1 MAKTAKKD
9 ALQRRL
15 ILSAICAGTALSFG
29 VLGLLQFKP
38 LLEAENYTRDLRIRF
53 GQPAPIA
60 PEVIFLSIDKQS
72 YNDVLMEEEIAA
84 HPALAEMSTGSWP
97 WRRSVWG
104 QVIRRVSEAGAKVVA
119 LDLMFPTPKDG
130 DEELLQALDEFG
142 NRAVIGGTFEEVSNL
157 GRTSVQLAL
166 PAMLAANGVG
176 EISSD
181 NPNGRVGYVNLW
193 PDQDGIIRQAH
204 YRRVFQDTSAI
215 SLTGRMLEKAGLA
228 DRIPPNAGGLIR
240 FAGPPNFNYKAIPIY
255 QLFVPATWEK
265 VFQNGELLRDKL
277 VLVGPYGNWSKDV
290 LKTPY
295 PNPMP
300 GPEVHLAA
308 LGAALTGSFL
318 ALAPPWSSPALLA
331 GGALLAL
338 LLILVT
344 SQPVLRLTLL
354 LLAAIGYAVL
364 SFFVQ
369 DHLSFVLPV
378 VNPAL
383 TLLLGGIGCLSYEFV
398 LEQRAKRRVS
408 GMFSTM
414 VSPEVLAYM
423 QEDPDRFRLTGE
435 KKMATIFFSDLA
447 GFTTISESVSAE
459 DLAKIL
465 NRYLTP
471 MSDLVTKF
479 GGYIDKYAGDAIM
492 ADFGVP
498 VWVDPD
504 PDSHAW
510 KACWSALEQQERLQS
525 LKQELKA
532 EYGCDIDARM
542 GINTGE
548 VAAGNMGSDKKFQYT
563 VMGDAV
569 NQAARFEPANKPF
582 DTHIMIGGKTFE
594 MAKDKIEARFLA
606 NMIVKGKTEPVP
618 CYELLAK
625 KGELPETKQRVV
637 HIFEEAWKLHAE
649 RRFTEAITHLDQA
662 LALDPEDGPS
672 KAYRKI
678 CEGFIKSPPP
688 EGWAGEYIQTSK

>member
-15 ILSAICAGTALSFG
+15 ILAGICLGAALFFG
-29 VLGLLQFKP
+29 LLGLIQFKP
-38 LLEAENYTRDLRIRF
+38 LLEAELYTRDLRIRF
-53 GQPAPIA
+53 GQPAPIS
-60 PEVIFLSIDKQS
+60 PEIVFISIDKATYKDILS
-72 YNDVLMEEEIAA
+72 EEEIASS
-84 HPALAEMSTGSWP
+84 PALAEMSTGSWP
-97 WRRSVWG
+97 WRRSVWA
-104 QVIRRVSEAGAKVVA
+104 QVIQRITDAGAKVVA
-119 LDLMFPTPKDG
+119 LDLMFPTSKEG
-130 DEELLQALDEFG
+130 DEELAQVMNERGD
-142 NRAVIGGTFEEVSNL
+142 RAVLGGTFEEVSNA
-157 GRTSVQLAL
+157 GRTSVQLTL
-166 PAMLAANGVG
+166 PAALAPLGAS
-176 EISSD
+176 EISKD
-181 NPNGRVGYVNLW
+181 NAQGRVGYVNLW
-193 PDQDGIIRQAH
+193 PDSDGIVRRAD
-204 YRRVFQDTSAI
+204 YRRQFQDTVAA
-215 SLTGRMLEKAGLA
+215 SLACRMLEKAGYG
-228 DRIPPNAGGLIR
+228 DRVPPGGSGLIR
-240 FAGPPNFNYKAIPIY
+240 FPGPPNFNYKSIPVY
-255 QLFVPATWEK
+255 QLFVPSTWEK
-265 VFQNGELLRDKL
+265 VFAQGENLKDKL

-290 LKTPY
+290 IRTPY
-295 PNPMP
+295 PHPMP
-300 GPEVHLAA
+300 GPEVHLSA
-308 LGAALTGSFL
+308 LGAALAGSFL
-318 ALAPPWSSPALLA
+318 QLPPPWTGPSLLLA
-331 GGALLAL
+331 GALLAW
-338 LLILVT
+338 LLILAT
-344 SQPVLRLTLL
+344 GQPVLRLVLL
-354 LLAAIGYAVL
+354 LLAGVGYATLTFFIQDRL
-364 SFFVQ
+364 S
-369 DHLSFVLPV
+369 LVLPAV
-378 VNPAL
+378 SPAL
-383 TLLLGGIGCLSYEFV
+383 TLLFGGIGCLGYEFV

-582 DTHIMIGGKTFE
+582 DTHIMIGGKTYE

-625 KGELPETKQRVV
+625 KGELPEIKQRVV
-637 HIFEEAWKLHAE
+637 RLFEEGWKLHAE
-649 RRFTEAITHLDQA
+649 RRFSEAITKLQEA
-662 LALDPEDGPS
+662 LALDPHDGPS
-672 KAYRKI
+672 LAYRKI
-678 CEGFIKSPPP
+678 CEGFLQTPPP

>member
-1 MAKTAKKD
+1 MARTAKKD
-9 ALQRRL
+9 AVIRRM
-15 ILSAICAGTALSFG
+15 ILAGICAGTALFF
-29 VLGLLQFKP
+29 GLLALIQFKP
-38 LLEAENYTRDLRIRF
+38 LLEAENYTRDLRVRF
-53 GQPAPIA
+53 GHTAPIA
-60 PEVIFLSIDKQS
+60 PEIVFLSIDKQS

-104 QVIRRVSEAGAKVVA
+104 HVIRRVAEAGAKVVA
-119 LDLMFPTPKDG
+119 LDLMFPTPKEG
-130 DEELLQALDEFG
+130 DDELLLALDEFG
-142 NRAVIGGTFEEVSNL
+142 PRTVIGGTFEEVSNL
-157 GRTSVQLAL
+157 GRTSVQLAI
-166 PAMLAANGVG
+166 PAMLAANGVS
-176 EISSD
+176 EIASD
-181 NPNGRVGYVNLW
+181 NANGRVGYVNLW
-193 PDQDGIIRQAH
+193 PDSDGIIRQAH

-215 SLTGRMLEKAGLA
+215 SLSGRMLEKAGLG
-228 DRIPPNAGGLIR
+228 DRIPFGASGLIR
-240 FAGPPNFNYKAIPIY
+240 YAGPPNFNYKAIPVY
-255 QLFVPATWEK
+255 QLFVPSTWEK
-265 VFQNGELLRDKL
+265 VFQNGEMLRDKL
-277 VLVGPYGNWSKDV
+277 VMVGPYGNWSKDF

-308 LGAALTGSFL
+308 LGAALSGSFL
-318 ALAPPWSSPALLA
+318 KLPPLWASPALLVA
-331 GGALLAL
+331 GAVLAL
-338 LLILVT
+338 LLILAT
-344 SQPVLRLTLL
+344 SQPVLRLALL
-354 LLAAIGYAVL
+354 LLAALGYAVL
-364 SFFVQ
+364 TFFIQ
-369 DHLSFVLPV
+369 NRLDLILPV

-398 LEQRAKRRVS
+398 LEQREKRRVR

-414 VSPEVLAYM
+414 VSPEVLSYM
-423 QEDPDRFRLTGE
+423 QADPDRFRLTGE
-435 KKMATIFFSDLA
+435 KKMATMFFSDLA
-447 GFTTISESVSAE
+447 GFTTISESVTAE

-471 MSDLVTKF
+471 MSNLVTKY

-498 VWVDPD
+498 VWPDPD
-504 PDSHAW
+504 ADSHAW
-510 KACWSALEQQERLQS
+510 KACWSALEQQERLQT

-548 VAAGNMGSDKKFQYT
+548 VAAGNMGSEQKFQYT

-625 KGELPETKQRVV
+625 KGELSETKATVV
-637 HIFEEAWKLHAE
+637 RIFEEGWKLHAE
-649 RRFTEAITHLDQA
+649 KKFHEAIAKFDEA
-662 LALDPEDGPS
+662 LAIDAHDGPS

-678 CEGFIKSPPP
+678 CEGFLKTPPP
-688 EGWAGEYIQTSK
+688 DGWAGEYIQTSK

>member
-1 MAKTAKKD
+1 MARTAKKD
-9 ALQRRL
+9 AWVRRL
-15 ILSAICAGTALSFG
+15 ILAGICAVTALLF
-29 VLGLLQFKP
+29 GLLALIQFKP

-53 GQPAPIA
+53 GQPAPIP
-60 PEVIFLSIDKQS
+60 PEVVFLAIDKQS
-72 YNDVLMEEEIAA
+72 YNDILMEDEVAA

-104 QVIRRVSEAGAKVVA
+104 HVIRRVAEAGAKVVA
-119 LDLMFPTPKDG
+119 LDLMFPTPKEG
-130 DEELLQALDEFG
+130 DDELLLALDEFG
-142 NRAVIGGTFEEVSNL
+142 DRAVVGGTFEEVSNL

-166 PAMLAANGVG
+166 PAPLAAQGVT
-176 EISSD
+176 EIASD
-181 NPNGRVGYVNLW
+181 NPKGRVGYVNLW
-193 PDQDGIIRQAH
+193 PDADGIIRQAH
-204 YRRVFQDTSAI
+204 YRRTFQDTSAI
-215 SLTGRMLEKAGLA
+215 SLSGRMLEKAGLGA
-228 DRIPPNAGGLIR
+228 RIPEGATGLIR
-240 FAGPPNFNYKAIPIY
+240 YAGPPNFNYKAIPIY
-255 QLFVPATWEK
+255 QLFVPSTWEK
-265 VFQNGELLRDKL
+265 VFQNGEMLRDKL

-318 ALAPPWSSPALLA
+318 HLPPAWTSPALLVA
-331 GGALLAL
+331 AAFLAL
-338 LLILVT
+338 LLILAT
-344 SQPVLRLTLL
+344 SQPVLRLGLL
-354 LLAAIGYAVL
+354 LLAALGYAVL
-364 SFFVQ
+364 TFFLQ
-369 DHLSFVLPV
+369 DRISLVLPA

-398 LEQRAKRRVS
+398 LEQREKRRVR

-423 QEDPDRFRLTGE
+423 QADPDRFRLTGE
-435 KKMATIFFSDLA
+435 KKMATMFFSDLA

-471 MSDLVTKF
+471 MSNLVTKY

-498 VWVDPD
+498 VWPD
-504 PDSHAW
+504 ADADSHAW
-510 KACWSALEQQERLQS
+510 KACWSALEQQERLQT

-548 VAAGNMGSDKKFQYT
+548 VAAGNMGSEQKFQYT

-625 KGELPETKQRVV
+625 KGELPETKARVV
-637 HIFEEAWKLHAE
+637 RLFEEAWKLHAE
-649 RRFTEAITHLDQA
+649 KKFHEAIA
-662 LALDPEDGPS
+662 RFNEVLALDPHDGPS
-672 KAYRKI
+672 KAYKKI
-678 CEGFIKSPPP
+678 CEGFLQTPPP

>member
-1 MAKTAKKD
+1 MARTAKKD
-9 ALQRRL
+9 AVLRRI
-15 ILSAICAGTALSFG
+15 ILASICAGTAILF
-29 VLGLLQFKP
+29 GLLALIQFKP
-38 LLEAENYTRDLRIRF
+38 LLEAEYYTRDLRVRF
-53 GQPAPIA
+53 GMTAPIA
-60 PEVIFLSIDKQS
+60 PEVVFLSIDKQS

-84 HPALAEMSTGSWP
+84 HPALAEMSAGSWP

-104 QVIRRVSEAGAKVVA
+104 HVIRRVAEAGARVIA

-130 DEELLQALDEFG
+130 DDELLLALDEFG
-142 NRAVIGGTFEEVSNL
+142 DRAVVGGTFEEVSNL

-166 PAMLAANGVG
+166 PAPLAAQGVT
-176 EISSD
+176 EIASD

-193 PDQDGIIRQAH
+193 PDADGIIRSAH
-204 YRRVFQDTSAI
+204 YRRTFQDTSAI
-215 SLTGRMLEKAGLA
+215 SLSGRMLEKAGLGA
-228 DRIPPNAGGLIR
+228 RIPEGASGLIR
-240 FAGPPNFNYKAIPIY
+240 YAGPPNFNYKAIPIY
-255 QLFVPATWEK
+255 QLFVPSTWEK
-265 VFQNGELLRDKL
+265 VFQNGEMLRGKL
-277 VLVGPYGNWSKDV
+277 VMVGPYGNWSKDF

-318 ALAPPWSSPALLA
+318 QLPPPWASPALLGA
-331 GGALLAL
+331 GALLAL
-338 LLILVT
+338 LLILAT
-344 SQPVLRLTLL
+344 SQPVLRLALL
-354 LLAAIGYAVL
+354 LFAALGYAVL
-364 SFFVQ
+364 TFFVQ
-369 DHLSFVLPV
+369 DKLNLILPV

-398 LEQRAKRRVS
+398 LEQREKRRVR

-423 QEDPDRFRLTGE
+423 QADPDRFRLTGE
-435 KKMATIFFSDLA
+435 KRTATIFFSDLA
-447 GFTTISESVSAE
+447 GFTTISESVTAE

-471 MSDLVTKF
+471 MSNLVTKY

-498 VWVDPD
+498 VWPD
-504 PDSHAW
+504 ADATSHAW
-510 KACWSALEQQERLQS
+510 KACWSALEQQERLQT

-548 VAAGNMGSDKKFQYT
+548 VAAGNMGSEQKFQYT

-582 DTHIMIGGKTFE
+582 DTHIMIGGRTYE

-625 KGELPETKQRVV
+625 KGELPETKATVV
-637 HIFEEAWKLHAE
+637 RLFEEAWKLHAE
-649 RRFTEAITHLDQA
+649 RKFQEALTKFDQA
-662 LALDPEDGPS
+662 LALDPNDGPS
-672 KAYRKI
+672 KAYKKI
-678 CEGFIKSPPP
+678 CEGFLKTPPP
-688 EGWAGEYIQTSK
+688 DGWAGEYIQTSK

>member
-1 MAKTAKKD
+1 MARTAQKD
-9 ALQRRL
+9 AVIRRW
-15 ILSAICAGTALSFG
+15 ILAGICTGTAVLFGLLSF
-29 VLGLLQFKP
+29 LQFKP
-38 LLEAENYTRDLRIRF
+38 LSEAEYYTRDLRTRF
-53 GQPAPIA
+53 GQTAPIA
-60 PEVIFLSIDKQS
+60 PEVVFLAIDKQS
-72 YNDVLMEEEIAA
+72 YQDVLMEEEIAS
-84 HPALAEMSTGSWP
+84 HPALAEMSAGSWP

-104 QVIRRVSEAGAKVVA
+104 QVIRRVAEAGARAVA
-119 LDLMFPTPKDG
+119 LDLMFPTPREG
-130 DEELLQALDEFG
+130 DDELLLALEEFG
-142 NRAVIGGTFEEVSNL
+142 DRAVIGGNLEEVSNL

-166 PAMLAANGVG
+166 PAMLAAGGVA
-176 EISSD
+176 EISAE
-181 NPNGRVGYVNLW
+181 NARGRVGYVNLW
-193 PDQDGIIRQAH
+193 PDEDGIIRRAD
-204 YRRVFQDTSAI
+204 YRRTFQDRPVI
-215 SLTGRMLEKAGLA
+215 SLTGRMLEKAGLPE
-228 DRIPPNAGGLIR
+228 RIPPGASGLIR
-240 FAGPPNFNYKAIPIY
+240 YAGPPNFNYKAIPIY
-255 QLFVPATWEK
+255 QLFVPSTWEK
-265 VFQNGELLRDKL
+265 VFQNGELLRGKL

-318 ALAPPWSSPALLA
+318 QLPPFWAPPALLVL
-331 GGALLAL
+331 GALVAL
-338 LLILVT
+338 LIILAT
-344 SQPVLRLTLL
+344 SQPILRLALL
-354 LLAAIGYAVL
+354 LLAALGYAVL
-364 SFFVQ
+364 TFFVQ
-369 DHLSFVLPV
+369 DKLSLVLPL

-398 LEQRAKRRVS
+398 LEQREKRRVR

-423 QEDPDRFRLTGE
+423 QADPDRFRLTGE
-435 KKMATIFFSDLA
+435 KKTATIFFSDLA

-471 MSDLVTKF
+471 MSNLVTKY

-498 VWVDPD
+498 VWPDPD
-504 PDSHAW
+504 ADSHAW
-510 KACWSALEQQERLQS
+510 KACWSALEQQERLQT

-548 VAAGNMGSDKKFQYT
+548 VAAGNMGSEQKFQYT

-582 DTHIMIGGKTFE
+582 DTHIMIGGKTYE

-625 KGELPETKQRVV
+625 KGELPETKATVV
-637 HIFEEAWKLHAE
+637 RIFEEGWKLHAE
-649 RRFTEAITHLDQA
+649 KKFHEAIAKFDEA
-662 LALDPEDGPS
+662 LAIDAHDGPS

-678 CEGFIKSPPP
+678 CEGFLKTPPP

>member
-1 MAKTAKKD
+1 MARTAQKD
-9 ALQRRL
+9 AVVRRI
-15 ILSAICAGTALSFG
+15 ILASICAGTALLF
-29 VLGLLQFKP
+29 GLLALIQFKP
-38 LLEAENYTRDLRIRF
+38 LLEAENYTRDLRVRF
-53 GQPAPIA
+53 GQTAPIP
-60 PEVIFLSIDKQS
+60 PEVVFLAIDKQS
-72 YNDVLMEEEIAA
+72 YNDVLMEEEIVA

-104 QVIRRVSEAGAKVVA
+104 HVIRRAAEAGAKVVA
-119 LDLMFPTPKDG
+119 LDLMFPTPKEG
-130 DEELLQALDEFG
+130 DDELLLALDEFG
-142 NRAVIGGTFEEVSNL
+142 DRAVVGGTFEEVSNL

-166 PAMLAANGVG
+166 PAPLAAQGVT
-176 EISSD
+176 EIASE

-193 PDQDGIIRQAH
+193 PDADGIIRQAH
-204 YRRVFQDTSAI
+204 YRRTFQDTSAI
-215 SLTGRMLEKAGLA
+215 SLSGRMLEKAGLGA
-228 DRIPPNAGGLIR
+228 RIPEGANGLIR
-240 FAGPPNFNYKAIPIY
+240 YAGPPNFNFKAIPVY
-255 QLFVPATWEK
+255 QLFVPSTWEK
-265 VFQNGELLRDKL
+265 VFQNGEMLRGKL
-277 VLVGPYGNWSKDV
+277 VMVGPYGNWSKDF

-318 ALAPPWSSPALLA
+318 KLPPTWASPALLGA
-331 GGALLAL
+331 GALLAL
-338 LLILVT
+338 LLILAT
-344 SQPVLRLTLL
+344 SQPVLRLALL
-354 LLAAIGYAVL
+354 LIAALGYAIL
-364 SFFVQ
+364 TFFVQ
-369 DHLSFVLPV
+369 DRLDLILPV

-398 LEQRAKRRVS
+398 LEQREKRRVR

-414 VSPEVLAYM
+414 VSPEVLSYM
-423 QEDPDRFRLTGE
+423 QADPDRFRLTGE
-435 KKMATIFFSDLA
+435 KKMATMFFSDLA
-447 GFTTISESVSAE
+447 GFTTISESVTAE

-471 MSDLVTKF
+471 MSNLVTKY

-498 VWVDPD
+498 VWPDPD

-510 KACWSALEQQERLQS
+510 KACWSALEQQERLQT

-548 VAAGNMGSDKKFQYT
+548 VAAGNMGSEQKFQYT

-582 DTHIMIGGKTFE
+582 DTHIMIGGKTYE
-594 MAKDKIEARFLA
+594 MSKDKIEARFLA

-625 KGELPETKQRVV
+625 KGELPEAKARVV
-637 HIFEEAWKLHAE
+637 RLFEEAWKLHAAKK
-649 RRFTEAITHLDQA
+649 FHEAIAKFDEA
-662 LALDPEDGPS
+662 LALDPHDGPS
-672 KAYRKI
+672 KAYKKI
-678 CEGFIKSPPP
+678 CEGFLKTPPP
-688 EGWAGEYIQTSK
+688 DDWAGEYIQTSK